1 MSHTIATIN
10 EAHETTA
17 TTAIDANDLNWTQL
31 DATVR
36 QALRSP
42 SLQPSITLLTHK
54 GDSIDDLAQIALM
67 KLFEHLP
74 QYDAGKSSIN
84 TYAANHA
91 RQAVTDRLRYW
102 SMPKRLLETAPLSL
116 QHEYE
121 RGNTL
126 EDVMPA
132 VLDDYYSDMTVERA
146 VDTVNRELG
155 AKYAQVFDLL
165 HMQDRTQTEVA
176 QVIGVS
182 QTHVRR
188 LAQRTFSVLRR
199 EFSEVSV

>member
-1 MSHTIATIN
+1 MTTTIDF
-10 EAHETTA
+10 TA
-17 TTAIDANDLNWTQL
+17 TTLDWAQL

-36 QALRSP
+36 QTLRTP
-42 SLQPSITLLTHK
+42 SLQSSITLLTHK
-54 GDSIDDLAQIALM
+54 GDSVDDLAQTALM

-74 QYDAGKSSIN
+74 QFDASKSSIE
-84 TYAANHA
+84 TYAAKHA

-102 SMPKRLLETAPLSL
+102 SQPKRRIDTSVLSL

-126 EDVMPA
+126 DDALPA
-132 VLDDYYSDMTVERA
+132 VHDDYSATTMERA
-146 VDTVNRELG
+146 VNIVNSELG
-155 AKYAQVFDLL
+155 GKCSQVFDLL
-165 HMQDRTQTEVA
+165 HLQERTQAEVA

-182 QTHVRR
+182 QMHVSR
-188 LAQRTFSVLRR
+188 LAKRTFSVLRR

>member
-1 MSHTIATIN
+1 MTN
-10 EAHETTA
+10 TTA
-17 TTAIDANDLNWTQL
+17 TTLDWAQL

-36 QALRSP
+36 QTLRTP

-54 GDSIDDLAQIALM
+54 GDSVDDLAQTALM

-74 QYDAGKSSIN
+74 QFDASKSSIE
-84 TYAANHA
+84 TYAAKHA

-102 SMPKRLLETAPLSL
+102 SMPKRLIETAPLSF

-146 VDTVNRELG
+146 VSTVNRELG
-155 AKYAQVFDLL
+155 GKCAQVFDLL
-165 HMQDRTQTEVA
+165 HMQDRTQMEVA
-176 QVIGVS
+176 RVIGVS

>member
-1 MSHTIATIN
+1 MTTATL
-10 EAHETTA
+10 ETTA
-17 TTAIDANDLNWTQL
+17 TTLDWAQL

-36 QALRSP
+36 QTLRIPSLRS
-42 SLQPSITLLTHK
+42 SISLLTDK
-54 GDSIDDLAQIALM
+54 GDGVDDLAQIALM

-74 QYDAGKSSIN
+74 QYDASKSSIN

-116 QHEYE
+116 QHE
-121 RGNTL
+121 NVT
-126 EDVMPA
+126 MPA
-132 VLDDYYSDMTVERA
+132 VLDDYFSDMAVERA
-146 VDTVNRELG
+146 VDTVSRELG
-155 AKYAQVFDLL
+155 GKCAQVFELL

-182 QTHVRR
+182 QMHVSR
-188 LAQRTFSVLRR
+188 LAKRTFSVLRR

>member
-1 MSHTIATIN
+1 MTNTIDF
-10 EAHETTA
+10 TA
-17 TTAIDANDLNWTQL
+17 TTLDWAQL

-36 QALRSP
+36 QTLRTP

-54 GDSIDDLAQIALM
+54 GDSVDDLAQTALM

-74 QYDAGKSSIN
+74 QFDASKSTIE
-84 TYAANHA
+84 TYATNHA

-102 SMPKRLLETAPLSL
+102 SQPKRRIDTSLLSL

-126 EDVMPA
+126 DDVLPA
-132 VLDDYYSDMTVERA
+132 VHDDYSATTLERA
-146 VDTVNRELG
+146 ITTVNRELG
-155 AKYAQVFDLL
+155 GKFAQVFDLL
-165 HMQDRTQTEVA
+165 HLQERTQTEVA
-176 QVIGVS
+176 QAIGVS
-182 QTHVRR
+182 QMHVSR
-188 LAQRTFSVLRR
+188 LAKRTFSVLRR

>member
-1 MSHTIATIN
+1 MPIAMTT
-10 EAHETTA
+10 ATLETTA
-17 TTAIDANDLNWTQL
+17 TTLDWTQL

-36 QALRSP
+36 QTLRIP
-42 SLQPSITLLTHK
+42 SLQSSISLLADK
-54 GDSIDDLAQIALM
+54 GDSVDDLAQIALM

-74 QYDAGKSSIN
+74 QYDANKSSIN

-102 SMPKRLLETAPLSL
+102 SQPKRLLETAPLSL

-126 EDVMPA
+126 EDAMPA
-132 VLDDYYSDMTVERA
+132 VLDDYSATMLERA
-146 VDTVNRELG
+146 VDTVSRELG
-155 AKYAQVFDLL
+155 GKCSQVFDML
-165 HMQDRTQTEVA
+165 HLQERTQAEVA

-182 QTHVRR
+182 QMHVSR
-188 LAQRTFSVLRR
+188 LAKRTFSVLRR

>member
-1 MSHTIATIN
+1 MTT
-10 EAHETTA
+10 TTDFTA
-17 TTAIDANDLNWTQL
+17 TTLDWAQL

-36 QALRSP
+36 QTLRTP

-54 GDSIDDLAQIALM
+54 GDSVDDLAQTALM

-74 QYDAGKSSIN
+74 QFDASKSSIE
-84 TYAANHA
+84 TYAAKHA

-102 SMPKRLLETAPLSL
+102 SMPKRLLKTAPLSF

-146 VDTVNRELG
+146 VSTVNRELG
-155 AKYAQVFDLL
+155 GKCAQVFDLL
-165 HMQDRTQTEVA
+165 HMQDRTQAEVA

-182 QTHVRR
+182 QMHVSR
-188 LAQRTFSVLRR
+188 LAKRTFSVLRR

>member
-1 MSHTIATIN
+1 MTTTTDFIATTLDW
-10 EAHETTA
+10 A
-17 TTAIDANDLNWTQL
+17 QL

-36 QALRSP
+36 QTLRTP
-42 SLQPSITLLTHK
+42 SLQSSISLLTHK
-54 GDSIDDLAQIALM
+54 GDSVDDLAQTALM

-74 QYDAGKSSIN
+74 QFDASKSSIE
-84 TYAANHA
+84 TYAAKHA

-102 SMPKRLLETAPLSL
+102 SQPKRRINTAVLSL

-126 EDVMPA
+126 DDALPTVF
-132 VLDDYYSDMTVERA
+132 DDYFSDMTVKRA
-146 VDTVNRELG
+146 VNTVDRELG
-155 AKYAQVFDLL
+155 GKCSQVFDLL
-165 HMQDRTQTEVA
+165 HLQERTQAEVA

-182 QTHVRR
+182 QMHVSR
-188 LAQRTFSVLRR
+188 LAKRTFSVLRR

>member
-1 MSHTIATIN
+1 MPIAMTT
-10 EAHETTA
+10 ATLETTA
-17 TTAIDANDLNWTQL
+17 TTATTLDWAQI

-36 QALRSP
+36 LALRSP
-42 SLQPSITLLTHK
+42 SLQSSISLLTGK
-54 GDSIDDLAQIALM
+54 GDSVDDLTQIALM

-74 QYDAGKSSIN
+74 QYDASKSSIN

-102 SMPKRLLETAPLSL
+102 SQPKRLIETAPLSL

-126 EDVMPA
+126 EDVMPSGF
-132 VLDDYYSDMTVERA
+132 DDYFSYMAVERA
-146 VDTVNRELG
+146 VDTVSRELG
-155 AKYAQVFDLL
+155 GKCAQVFDLL
-165 HMQDRTQTEVA
+165 HLQERSQTEVA

-182 QTHVRR
+182 QMHVSR
-188 LAQRTFSVLRR
+188 LAKRTFSVLRR
-199 EFSEVSV
+199 EFSEVCV

>member
-1 MSHTIATIN
+1 MTN
-10 EAHETTA
+10 TTA
-17 TTAIDANDLNWTQL
+17 TTLDWAQL

-36 QALRSP
+36 QTLRTP
-42 SLQPSITLLTHK
+42 SLQSSITLLTHK
-54 GDSIDDLAQIALM
+54 GDSVDDLAQTALM

-74 QYDAGKSSIN
+74 QFDASKSSIE
-84 TYAANHA
+84 TYAAKHA

-102 SMPKRLLETAPLSL
+102 SQPKRLTETSPLSL

-126 EDVMPA
+126 DDALPA
-132 VLDDYYSDMTVERA
+132 VHDDYSATTMERA
-146 VDTVNRELG
+146 VNTVNRELG
-155 AKYAQVFDLL
+155 GKCSQVFDLL
-165 HMQDRTQTEVA
+165 HLQERTQAEVA

-182 QTHVRR
+182 QMHVSR
-188 LAQRTFSVLRR
+188 LAKRTFSVLRR